1 MTTVYL
7 IRHAE
12 AEGNAYRRIHG
23 QYDSLVTPNGL
34 RQIAA
39 LQARFREIP
48 IDRCYASDLYRTRKT
63 AEAVCAPKGLQ
74 LSCDARF
81 REVGLGRWEDVPFGY
96 LEEFE
101 AEDMRRFNREP
112 ESWHVDGS
120 ERYEVYKDRFLQAL
134 SERAE
139 ENPGGSIAI
148 VTHGCVLRAAQG
160 VLCPGEKIP
169 YCDNT
174 AVSRLRYDAGRFTVD
189 FLNDSTHLPEEIST
203 FARQRWWRTTETR
216 KDHNLW
222 FTGPDSSGTYHALL
236 GRNPAGFVRV
246 SGGEDGG
253 AGILEAMELLQEH
266 RGQDLGQQLLGMAV
280 SHFRAR
286 GVQELTAPKPL
297 EQAAEGFLLRCG
309 FCRDE
314 AGGLTRRI
322 AVPKL

>member
-1 MTTVYL
+1 MWLAQKKPRLTQL
-7 IRHAE
+7 
-12 AEGNAYRRIHG
+12 RRAWWSRRRRKPKW
-23 QYDSLVTPNGL
+23 SLLKMPILSGL
-34 RQIAA
+34 MR
-39 LQARFREIP
+39 LPMWNSCRSTRP
-48 IDRCYASDLYRTRKT
+48 IY
-63 AEAVCAPKGLQ
+63 
-74 LSCDARF
+74 
-81 REVGLGRWEDVPFGY
+81 
-96 LEEFE
+96 
-101 AEDMRRFNREP
+101 
-112 ESWHVDGS
+112 
-120 ERYEVYKDRFLQAL
+120 
-134 SERAE
+134 
-139 ENPGGSIAI
+139 
-148 VTHGCVLRAAQG
+148 RAAQG
-160 VLCPGEKIP
+160 VLCPGEQIP

-297 EQAAEGFLLRCG
+297 VQAAEGFLLRCG

-322 AVPKL
+322 AVPGL